1 MNSRAKEIA
10 FRAIAIA
17 LPFCALLLIE
27 LGFRAFAIGEAD
39 RYVNITPFSFFKRT
53 TIDGVDSF
61 VISSRF
67 GYDQQRVIPAKRPE
81 AGIRIFLLG
90 GSACAGWPHP
100 PAETFGSYLQQ
111 ALQIAYPGRPVEV
124 INAAGHGF
132 ASYRVRKVF
141 DQIID
146 LEPSAIIIYSGNNEF
161 LESRDYSMGSARFLN
176 FLSDHSRLVSWVQ
189 SVASP
194 ARTNLSG
201 EELNNVAGFFWAK
214 VKQEALK
221 LRSDPQLF
229 EKVKEHHAD
238 SIRYMAEEA
247 ARRNVPVL
255 FFTVPSNLRDW
266 LPTVSQNRLEGE
278 RLRQWARL
286 SDLAQR
292 QLFEGNAEAGIA
304 ALKEAIAMEPEHAE
318 SYFWLGRLYESAG
331 QKQEALRNYRLAKD
345 LDYNPFRELS
355 SFNDSVR
362 RIASETEGAFL
373 LDLEHIFDED
383 SESAAPGFDLF
394 LDYVHPTKHGNLI
407 IAQAAFSALADH
419 KVFGPVAANLAPI
432 ANIWQGSSYDEFA
445 DVSIQRRMFELY
457 AINHQYAAGYQQA
470 LRLHGLATGGKSAS
484 DCEELSRSLPNKVR
498 EGCRVFRLELNT
510 RRSRILGRP
519 ADESH
524 AALELKQF
532 YKKRYPYEVFQR
544 WQRPGVKKKQTSS
557 TELAGGHAN

>member
-1 MNSRAKEIA
+1 LNSSAKETT

-27 LGFRAFAIGEAD
+27 LGFRLFAIGEAD
-39 RYVNITPFSFFKRT
+39 RYVNITPFSFFMRT
-53 TIDGVDSF
+53 TVDGVDSF

-67 GYDQQRVIPAKRPE
+67 GYDQQRVISAKRPE
-81 AGIRIFLLG
+81 GGIRIFLLG

-100 PAETFGSYLQQ
+100 PSETFGSYLQQ
-111 ALQIAYPGRPVEV
+111 ALRIAYPGRPVEV

-141 DQIID
+141 DQIIN
-146 LEPSAIIIYSGNNEF
+146 LQPSAIIIYSGNNEF
-161 LESRDYSMGSARFLN
+161 LESRDYDTGSARFVN
-176 FLSDHSRLVSWVQ
+176 FFSDHSRLVSWVQ

-229 EKVKEHHAD
+229 AKVKEHHAE
-238 SIRYMAEEA
+238 SIRYMVEEA
-247 ARRNVPVL
+247 VRRNVPVL
-255 FFTVPSNLRDW
+255 LFTVPSNVRDW

-278 RLRQWARL
+278 RLQQWTRL

-292 QLFEGNAEAGIA
+292 QLFEGNAGAGIA
-304 ALKEAIAMEPEHAE
+304 ALKEAISMEPEHAE

-373 LDLEHIFDED
+373 LDLEHIFDEE
-383 SESAAPGFDLF
+383 SVSAAPGFDLF
-394 LDYVHPTKHGNLI
+394 LDYVHPTKQGNLI
-407 IAQAAFSALADH
+407 IAKASFGLLAEH
-419 KVFGPVAANLAPI
+419 KVFGPIASDLEPI
-432 ANIWQGSSYDEFA
+432 ATIWQGSSYDESA
-445 DVSIQRRMFELY
+445 DASIQRRMFELY
-457 AINHQYAAGYQQA
+457 AINHQYAAAYRQA
-470 LRLHGLATGGKSAS
+470 LRLHGLATRGKAAE
-484 DCEELSRSLPNKVR
+484 DCEKLSQKLSIKVR
-498 EGCRVFRLELNT
+498 EGCRVFRLQLT
-510 RRSRILGRP
+510 TWRLQILGRP
-519 ADESH
+519 ADESI
-524 AALELKQF
+524 AALELKKF
-532 YKKRYPYEVFQR
+532 YETQYPYEVFQR
-544 WQRPGVKKKQTSS
+544 WQRPRVKK
-557 TELAGGHAN
+557 E